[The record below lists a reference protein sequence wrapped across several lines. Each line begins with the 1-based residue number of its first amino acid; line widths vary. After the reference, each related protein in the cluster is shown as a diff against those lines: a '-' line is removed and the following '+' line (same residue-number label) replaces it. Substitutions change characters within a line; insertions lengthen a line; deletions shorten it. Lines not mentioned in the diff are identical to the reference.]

1 MCGRHVYKPNAGLQS
16 TQVEFKVYHF
26 SFIAELL
33 RNWTRGHRQRR
44 RPLSGLKGQMSAD
57 DMGSLRLSAWL
68 LVLME
73 RLNLRCRWSKILLMQ
88 EALVAQ
94 LSI

>member
-16 TQVEFKVYHF
+16 TEVEFKI

-44 RPLSGLKGQMSAD
+44 RPSSGLKGQTSAD
-57 DMGSLRLSAWL
+57 DMVFLRLSAWL